1 MVSSHIRH
9 FGTLSSAG
17 EGGLKKWK
25 CQLLWKISIYPLTF
39 FQFFLG
45 TGVWNWNLQHQFKS
59 ISCDVCIYFSDK
71 FYSCPFPCPNFC
83 PRFLLLYFCPQCF
96 ALALFLPSS
105 FALALKM
112 SAKKRAREKSLF
124 CPLIHF
130 PMYFAL
136 KFCHCPCPLFLPSC
150 SGQKKRARARANLRA
165 KYMGKWIRGQKRGQN
180 QKLLECRGV
189 SLALNFKALV
199 SLKVERQLSIIVNNH
214 Q

>member
-1 MVSSHIRH
+1 MVISHLRH
-9 FGTLSSAG
+9 FETLSSAG
-17 EGGLKKWK
+17 EGVGGGDGLKKWK
-25 CQLLWKISIYPLTF
+25 YQLFLKISIYPLTF

-45 TGVWNWNLQHQFKS
+45 TGVWNRNLQHQFES
-59 ISCDVCIYFSDK
+59 ISCAVCIYFSDK
-71 FYSCPFPCPNFC
+71 FYSCLLPCPNFC
-83 PRFLLLYFCPQCF
+83 PRFFLLYFCPQCF

-150 SGQKKRARARANLRA
+150 SGQKKRARARAKFEGKIHEEMNQRA
-165 KYMGKWIRGQKRGQN
+165 KKRAKPETTRMPILGIR
-180 QKLLECRGV
+180 
-189 SLALNFKALV
+189 LN
-199 SLKVERQLSIIVNNH
+199 
-214 Q
+214 